1 MKNVLLIAAREFR
14 HIARMKSFWVTMLLL
29 PALLFVGPLITDLLD
44 DDEAERIVLIDRDAG
59 PVGEAIQQRIEIE
72 NDLETL
78 RSLSR
83 YARRHDLEERI
94 EGVVWTE
101 YARDFTPADAAAFRE
116 SGGIEAAQERIDAVR
131 DETTPPFEAPA
142 PWYEIVDTPET
153 LAGLSAEA
161 IEEQRGTIFD
171 GGDEANPPP
180 DLVVLIDEDYAETPA
195 IQLFADD
202 TPSRTLVGLIQGVS
216 QGELRG
222 RLMSERG
229 IAPADILAIDG
240 ATPVITTSTPPPGG
254 GAEDVTVI
262 RSLLPLAL
270 AYMLMMSIILSGNW
284 LVQGAVEERS
294 NKLIESVLACV
305 RPQQLM
311 AGKLLGTVAI
321 GLSMTLVWVA
331 CAVFVGLTQQNA
343 IAEFI
348 GTAIEPVANVG
359 AVTTILFFYILGYVA
374 LSTIF
379 LGVGVL
385 SDDMN
390 EAQGYL
396 MPVMIVL
403 LLPITFL
410 LQAVI
415 SGGASKIV
423 EAMTWIPPLTPFVVL
438 ARLGSG
444 IGALELIGAAILL
457 VGFTALMLHLLGRL
471 FQQSLL
477 SSGQKRGLSAIVG
490 RFKAPA
496 D

>member
-14 HIARMKSFWVTMLLL
+14 HIARMKSFWLTMLLL
-29 PALLFVGPLITDLLD
+29 PALLFVGPVIGDLLD
-44 DDEAERIVLIDRDAG
+44 DDDATRVVLVDRDEG
-59 PVGEAIQQRIEIE
+59 PVGEAIAERIEAE
-72 NDLETL
+72 NDLATL

-83 YARRHDLEERI
+83 YARRHDLDERI
-94 EGVVWTE
+94 DDAIWTD
-101 YARDFTPADAAAFRE
+101 YARDFTPADVIAFRE
-116 SGGIEAAQERIDAVR
+116 AGGVEAAQERIEAVR
-131 DETTPPFEAPA
+131 DAETAPFEPPMAG
-142 PWYEIVDTPET
+142 YEIVDAPEGLAT
-153 LAGLSAEA
+153 LDADG
-161 IEEQRGTIFD
+161 IEERRDTIFD
-171 GGDEANPPP
+171 DGDESNPAP
-180 DLVVLIDEDYAETPA
+180 DLIVLIDEDYAEQPVVR
-195 IQLFADD
+195 LFADD
-202 TPSRTLVGLIQGVS
+202 TPSRTLVGIIQGVT

-222 RLMSERG
+222 RLLGQRG
-229 IAPADILAIDG
+229 LAPADIAAIDS
-240 ATPVITTSTPPPGG
+240 AAPAIAISTPPPGG
-254 GAEDVTVI
+254 GAEDVTII
-262 RSLLPLAL
+262 RSILPIAL
-270 AYMLMMSIILSGNW
+270 AYMLMMSILLSGNW

-305 RPQQLM
+305 RPSQLM
-311 AGKLLGTVAI
+311 MGKLAGTVAI

-359 AVTTILFFYILGYVA
+359 AITTILFFYIIGYIA

-403 LLPITFL
+403 LLPVSFL
-410 LQAVI
+410 LQAVLT
-415 SGGASKIV
+415 GGASDIV
-423 EAMTWIPPLTPFVVL
+423 RAMTWFPPLTPFVVL
-438 ARLGSG
+438 ARLGGG
-444 IGALELIGAAILL
+444 IGTLELIGAGILL
-457 VGFTALMLHLLGRL
+457 VAFAALMLHLLGRL

-490 RFKAPA
+490 RFRAPA